1 MTVYK
6 VCVCHRSKEEV
17 SVTLMEPVVVSAQL
31 QPVAVSDSWMMLSNN
46 DCGGT
51 NVATGIFASDVPLLG
66 LRETLN

>member
-31 QPVAVSDSWMMLSNN
+31 LPVAVSDSWMKLSNN
-46 DCGGT
+46 DV
-51 NVATGIFASDVPLLG
+51 VARMSPPAF
-66 LRETLN
+66 LRQMFHY